1 MIILIQK
8 MRTTPA
14 DFFRYLPYLPEA
26 DDWGIAVT
34 AGGRVRTAPR
44 APYPPA
50 GHPADHQFAWTE
62 GRVLGAWQVVF
73 IISGQG
79 RFESALTRPA
89 TVKAG
94 TALLLFPGV
103 WHRYAPDP
111 ATGWSERWIELR
123 GPALERLQK
132 SGVLAPGEPLRT
144 LGKATE
150 VEALFTRIHERLR
163 EPGAG
168 FDPELSGWALQLLAQ
183 LHTATRRHETAAP
196 MALVVAR
203 AERLLAERID
213 TPPAMGA
220 LAKELGVAYS
230 HFRREFKTLTGLPPK
245 QYLLRLRLEKARR
258 LLGNTPD
265 SLKSVADQLGFNS
278 PFHLSAAFK
287 KEFGVAPTVWRQGKT
302 PPPV

>member
-1 MIILIQK
+1 MIISIQK
-8 MRTTPA
+8 MSAASA

-34 AGGRVRTAPR
+34 AGGRVRTAPG

-50 GHPADHQFAWTE
+50 GHPADHQLGWSE

-79 RFESALTRPA
+79 RFESARSKPA
-89 TVKAG
+89 AVKAG
-94 TALLLFPGV
+94 TALLLFPGI

-123 GPALERLQK
+123 GPVLDRLQK
-132 SGVLAPGEPLRT
+132 TGVLTPEEPLRA
-144 LGKATE
+144 LGKAAE
-150 VEALFTRIHERLR
+150 VEALFTRIHERLH

-168 FDPELSGWALQLLAQ
+168 FDPELSGWALQMLAQ
-183 LHTATRRHETAAP
+183 LHATTRRRETAAP
-196 MALVVAR
+196 MGRVVAR

-213 TPPAMGA
+213 SPPAMGA

-230 HFRREFKTLTGLPPK
+230 HFRREFKTRTGLPPK
-245 QYLLRLRLEKARR
+245 HYLLRLRLEKARR

-265 SLKSVADQLGFNS
+265 SIKTIADQLGFNS

-287 KEFGVAPTVWRQGKT
+287 KEFGIAPALWRQNR
-302 PPPV
+302 PAS